1 MKRITT
7 SHISL
12 QDLSKSTSEKGE
24 KSSSNFFYPKKNW
37 VARNIKTLFGAYS
50 DKNRDCSI
58 AITTKIPTLR
68 GDILLN
74 ILITFEKQ
82 KTIRYNNN
90 QTSANYDQLSPTI
103 LQYNT
108 IYNIYLPYTTFTH
121 GKKKWRKLMTE
132 NKWRENLKETT
143 RLITSQAFSLKETKN
158 HSLQ

>member
-82 KTIRYNNN
+82 KPFATIIIKHQPIMTNFRRQFY
-90 QTSANYDQLSPTI
+90 YTI
-103 LQYNT
+103 QYT
-108 IYNIYLPYTTFTH
+108 IFICHIRHLH
-121 GKKKWRKLMTE
+121 MEKKNEE
-132 NKWRENLKETT
+132 NWWQKINGEKTWKKPRGL
-143 RLITSQAFSLKETKN
+143 
-158 HSLQ
+158 

>member
-24 KSSSNFFYPKKNW
+24 KSSSNFFYPTKNW

-103 LQYNT
+103 LHVRVA
-108 IYNIYLPYTTFTH
+108 L
-121 GKKKWRKLMTE
+121 KKR
-132 NKWRENLKETT
+132 NPN
-143 RLITSQAFSLKETKN
+143 
-158 HSLQ
+158 

>member
-24 KSSSNFFYPKKNW
+24 KSSSNFFYPKKNC

-82 KTIRYNNN
+82 KTICYNNN
-90 QTSANYDQLSPTI
+90 KKSANYDQLSPTI
-103 LQYNT
+103 LHVRVALKKLNPNQ
-108 IYNIYLPYTTFTH
+108 LPYQSWFLRSEERRV
-121 GKKKWRKLMTE
+121 GKECRSRW
-132 NKWRENLKETT
+132 
-143 RLITSQAFSLKETKN
+143 SPY
-158 HSLQ
+158 H